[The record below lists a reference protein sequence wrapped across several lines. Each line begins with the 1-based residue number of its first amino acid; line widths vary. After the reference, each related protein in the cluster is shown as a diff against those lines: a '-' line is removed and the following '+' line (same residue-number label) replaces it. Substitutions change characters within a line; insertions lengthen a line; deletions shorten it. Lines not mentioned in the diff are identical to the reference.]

1 MRYFLNGRTI
11 CRERRTRQSDA
22 IGKTQRGCDSCT
34 SLSAQLFALSALF
47 ACSLRAPTVSGR
59 PAMDDWVHDFQDDDM
74 HIFDRAEEPL
84 SEVSATAASATPA
97 SATPG
102 SAASAAAAS
111 ASVLPRAPTSA
122 ASASANPPA
131 PTGSVAA
138 GKKRALKRKAS
149 QPTASQPTVRKTRF
163 LKRRPSLGKPSGL
176 QCMDRLC
183 LWGDK
188 VRVPCVIHPLVRR
201 SGRVFFPVSERSYWL
216 RRACGDKGMTHWTES
231 FQRAVS
237 ELRRTLKDGIRETV
251 DRAQAA
257 VEKARDALGLQEED
271 GAQASAVGAKT
282 RRKKGAASAPGAQ
295 SIDDVGVVVNRVL
308 VKVRVRERPYEIE
321 ATPEAVMAVVGFC
334 QTSLQRGKA
343 ALRRESRTSASRVGF
358 AFEAEDC
365 PAIIGK
371 VTWHP
376 SVEAWC
382 VHYKDAQRQNQ
393 WRRVTAKSHE
403 RKDSFLEA
411 FAEERGRC
419 ASKAARRMAYL
430 AALRLWN
437 DVDCSTRDRIELPM
451 SASASMEEVMS
462 EPASASCAK
471 VRVQSASAH
480 SKK

>member
-1 MRYFLNGRTI
+1 
-11 CRERRTRQSDA
+11 
-22 IGKTQRGCDSCT
+22 
-34 SLSAQLFALSALF
+34 
-47 ACSLRAPTVSGR
+47 
-59 PAMDDWVHDFQDDDM
+59 MDDWVHDFQDDDM
-74 HIFDRAEEPL
+74 LIFDTPAPG
-84 SEVSATAASATPA
+84 SAASASATPA

-102 SAASAAAAS
+102 
-111 ASVLPRAPTSA
+111 
-122 ASASANPPA
+122 
-131 PTGSVAA
+131 
-138 GKKRALKRKAS
+138 KKRALKR
-149 QPTASQPTVRKTRF
+149 TASQPTLRKARF
-163 LKRRPSLGKPSGL
+163 LKRRPSVDKPSGL

-188 VRVPCVIHPLVRR
+188 VRVPCVVHPLVWR
-201 SGRVFFPVSERSYWL
+201 SGRAFFPVSERSYWL
-216 RRACGDKGMTHWTES
+216 RRACGDKGMTHWTDS

-237 ELRRTLKDGIRETV
+237 ELRRTLKDGIREMV
-251 DRAQAA
+251 DRTQVA

-403 RKDSFLEA
+403 RKDSFLGTV
-411 FAEERGRC
+411 AEERGRS

-430 AALRLWN
+430 TALRMWN
-437 DVDCSTRDRIELPM
+437 DVDCSKRDRIELP
-451 SASASMEEVMS
+451 MEEVMS
-462 EPASASCAK
+462 EPASASCAM

>member
-1 MRYFLNGRTI
+1 MLIF
-11 CRERRTRQSDA
+11 
-22 IGKTQRGCDSCT
+22 
-34 SLSAQLFALSALF
+34 
-47 ACSLRAPTVSGR
+47 
-59 PAMDDWVHDFQDDDM
+59 
-74 HIFDRAEEPL
+74 FDRAEEPL

-138 GKKRALKRKAS
+138 GKKRALKR
-149 QPTASQPTVRKTRF
+149 TASQPTLRKARL

-188 VRVPCVIHPLVRR
+188 VRVPCVVHPLVRR
-201 SGRVFFPVSERSYWL
+201 SGKAFFPVSERSYWL

-343 ALRRESRTSASRVGF
+343 ALRRESKTSASRVGF

-403 RKDSFLEA
+403 RKDSFLGTVA
-411 FAEERGRC
+411 AERGRC

-430 AALRLWN
+430 AALRMWN
-437 DVDCSTRDRIELPM
+437 DVDCSKRDRIELPM